1 MTPILADVW
10 EKEQDRFEVIWVTQD
25 GTRDAADDYYN
36 KSMPWVR
43 MTYDDANSI
52 GWDLF
57 KAVEQK
63 YIPSLTMLDPDMNSI
78 NKNARWQIFGGK
90 DLPWK
95 Q

>member
-25 GTRDAADDYYN
+25 GTRNAADDYYN

-63 YIPSLTMLDPDMNSI
+63 YIPTLTMLDPDMNII

-90 DLPWK
+90 DFPWK